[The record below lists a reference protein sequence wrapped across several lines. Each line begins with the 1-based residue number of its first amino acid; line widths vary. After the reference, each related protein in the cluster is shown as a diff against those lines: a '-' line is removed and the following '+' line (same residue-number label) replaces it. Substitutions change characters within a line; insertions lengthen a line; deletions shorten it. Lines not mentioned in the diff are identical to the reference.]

1 MASLSQLETL
11 IELARRE
18 TDDAAKRLG
27 LALKT
32 VADAEEKLNM
42 LIGYRDEYGKRFE
55 ASQQAGITPQAYR
68 NFRAFMEKLD
78 NAIKGQEEVLRHC
91 KNKGAQEKGAWQN
104 AERKRMSYS
113 ALSDR
118 AMAQE
123 FKLEAKR
130 DQKAMDEHAARQAF
144 YKQR

>member
-1 MASLSQLETL
+1 MASQSQLETL

-27 LALKT
+27 VALKA

-42 LIGYRDEYGKRFE
+42 LVGYRDEYGKRFE
-55 ASQQAGITPQAYR
+55 ASQLAGITPMAYR
-68 NFRAFMEKLD
+68 NFQAFMEKLD
-78 NAIKGQEEVLRHC
+78 NAIKGQEEVVRHSQRR
-91 KNKGAQEKGAWQN
+91 GEQEKSTWQD

-113 ALSDR
+113 TLNDR
-118 AMAQE
+118 AQAQAL
-123 FKLEAKR
+123 KLEAKR

-144 YKQR
+144 YKR

>member
-1 MASLSQLETL
+1 MASQSQLETL

-27 LALKT
+27 MALKA

-42 LIGYRDEYGKRFE
+42 LVGYRDEYGKRFE
-55 ASQQAGITPQAYR
+55 ATQQSGITPMAYR
-68 NFRAFMEKLD
+68 NFQAFMEKLD
-78 NAIKGQEEVLRHC
+78 NAIKGQEEVLRHSQR
-91 KNKGAQEKGAWQN
+91 KETQEKSTWQN

-113 ALSDR
+113 TLNDR
-118 AMAQE
+118 AQAQAL
-123 FKLEAKR
+123 KVEAKR

-144 YKQR
+144 YKR